1 MADLILKGVKMFRVI
16 VRSYGNRVREI
27 NHVYLMETNDIQ
39 KKIYLHIENRDHF
52 DPIVLDLKKCK
63 YISVVG

>member
-16 VRSYGNRVREI
+16 VHSYGNRVREI

-39 KKIYLHIENRDHF
+39 KKIYLHIENRDYF
-52 DPIVLDLKKCK
+52 GPIVIDLKKCK